1 MRGVVM
7 DRTKNFKKASKTND
21 SWVPRIILCAL
32 LCSIPKTENC
42 CHLFW
47 LSSMAV
53 QSTLICERL
62 HQFQFWTSLDF
73 HQKLRCILYTFYN
86 KKPPPPIYHK
96 KELILALTLFQT
108 FHISASESDTDP
120 VDLSLFFWHSTF
132 FLIVRLKSKKN
143 IKSLAYQIQFVV
155 WH

>member
-1 MRGVVM
+1 MSKMFSILSPKLADERCG
-7 DRTKNFKKASKTND
+7 DGQNKNFKKASKKND

-62 HQFQFWTSLDF
+62 HQFQF
-73 HQKLRCILYTFYN
+73 
-86 KKPPPPIYHK
+86 
-96 KELILALTLFQT
+96 
-108 FHISASESDTDP
+108 
-120 VDLSLFFWHSTF
+120 
-132 FLIVRLKSKKN
+132 
-143 IKSLAYQIQFVV
+143 
-155 WH
+155 